1 MGNQDGA
8 RFRFLTWWGR
18 VWGRVEARWGALMA
32 RLRGRRRQLRAE
44 ARILSAEVRQLGVQL
59 WDRVDD
65 LPFVPSSF
73 KLTPIRTQYYGHGA
87 FMGAAPAL
95 LADARWRRI
104 LAFLMP
110 DVFEQVRDALAQGA
124 DPPRIIPM
132 MENNPVLAAFGV
144 FHGATTVRTDGEES
158 PHHLTG
164 IEWDLFLDADLLA
177 DWERERNDPEAL
189 TRIMDRVIDTGLI
202 AHASAADTVQESL
215 GICQYR
221 DVRKTPKTGLGG
233 VEIDS
238 WLDLFGRA
246 LALAKAEDLSAALT
260 AMNEDPR
267 SDSDEECMRNTFWPV
282 WPVRRSV
289 DLYREITG
297 KPWLSVIIDIKSLR
311 SSPEFLC
318 DLVRAL
324 NAHAVHVAAVASFL
338 LEEVV
343 GVSATS
349 QTIDGTVYP
358 PPREIQF
365 FHFAG
370 DLQEACDAGKILEG
384 QSVMFNGASL
394 LDSLKTDAGWPVYS
408 AKLRVLSELEEYRRR
423 FDLHIGIYVQ
433 EGDCDHTAASLLSD
447 LSEAR
452 PETFEL
458 GFAWG
463 GLRDESHLADSKVVR
478 LGYGGQRRL
487 EYVGKARQWKLDG
500 EKA

>member
-1 MGNQDGA
+1 MANEDSA
-8 RFRFLTWWGR
+8 WFRFLTWFGRMWGK
-18 VWGRVEARWGALMA
+18 VESGWGALRA
-32 RLRGRRRQLRAE
+32 RLRRRRRQLRAE
-44 ARILSAEVRQLGVQL
+44 ARILSAEVLQLGVQI

-73 KLTPIRTQYYGHGA
+73 KLRPIRTQYYGHGA

-95 LADARWRRI
+95 LADPRWRRI

-144 FHGATTVRTDGEES
+144 FRGADMVRADDES

-177 DWERERNDPEAL
+177 DWARARGNDEAL
-189 TRIMDRVIDTGLI
+189 AGIMARVIDTGLI
-202 AHASAADTVQESL
+202 AHATAADTVQESM

-233 VEIDS
+233 VEVDS

-246 LALAKAEDLSAALT
+246 LYLAKSEDLAAALT
-260 AMNEDPR
+260 EMNKDPR
-267 SDSDEECMRNTFWPV
+267 SDSEEECMRNTFAPV
-282 WPVRRSV
+282 WPVRRCV
-289 DLYREITG
+289 DVYREITG

-311 SSPEFLC
+311 SSPEFLS

-324 NAHAVHVAAVASFL
+324 NTHGVHVAAVASFL
-338 LEEVV
+338 LEEVQ
-343 GVSATS
+343 GVSATTQS
-349 QTIDGTVYP
+349 IDGTVYP

-370 DLQEACDAGKILEG
+370 DLQEACDEGHVLAG

-394 LDSLKTDAGWPVYS
+394 LDSAKTDAGWPVYS
-408 AKLRVLSELEEYRRR
+408 TKLRVLSELEEYRAR
-423 FDLHIGIYVQ
+423 FDLHVGIYVQ
-433 EGDCDHTAASLLSD
+433 EGDCDHKAASLLSD

-463 GLRDESHLADSKVVR
+463 GLRDESHLADSRIVR
-478 LGYGGQRRL
+478 LGYGSQRRL
-487 EYVGKARQWKLDG
+487 EYVGQARQWRLGK
-500 EKA
+500 KS

>member
-1 MGNQDGA
+1 MANEDSA
-8 RFRFLTWWGR
+8 WFRFLTWWGR
-18 VWGRVEARWGALMA
+18 VWGRVEARWERIMA
-32 RLRGRRRQLRAE
+32 RVQRRKRQLRAE
-44 ARILSAEVRQLGVQL
+44 ARILSAEVVQLGAQL
-59 WDRVDD
+59 WDKVDD

-73 KLTPIRTQYYGHGA
+73 KLRPIRTQYYGHGA

-95 LADARWRRI
+95 LADSRWRRI

-110 DVFEQVRDALAQGA
+110 DVFAQVRDAIAGGA
-124 DPPRIIPM
+124 EPPRIIPM

-144 FHGATTVRTDGEES
+144 FRGATMLRDDGDES

-164 IEWDLFLDADLLA
+164 IEWDLFIDADLLA
-177 DWERERNDPEAL
+177 DWALARGDDEAMA
-189 TRIMDRVIDTGLI
+189 RIMARVIDTGLI
-202 AHASAADTVQESL
+202 AHASPADTVQENL

-221 DVRKTPKTGLGG
+221 DVRKTPKTGFGG

-246 LALAKAEDLSAALT
+246 LALAKSEDIAAAIT
-260 AMNEDPR
+260 EMNKDPR
-267 SDSDEECMRNTFWPV
+267 SDSDEECMRHTFWPV
-282 WPVRRSV
+282 WPVRKSV
-289 DLYREITG
+289 ELYREITG

-311 SSPEFLC
+311 SSPEFLS
-318 DLVRAL
+318 DFVRAL
-324 NAHAVHVAAVASFL
+324 NTHGVHVAAVASFL
-338 LEEVV
+338 LEEVL
-343 GVSATS
+343 GVSSTS
-349 QTIDGTVYP
+349 QTIDGTVHP

-370 DLQEACDAGKILEG
+370 DLQAACDAGDVMEG

-394 LDSLKTDAGWPVYS
+394 LDSAKTDSGWPVYS
-408 AKLRVLSELEEYRRR
+408 TKLRVLSELEEYRNR
-423 FDLHIGIYVQ
+423 FGLHIGFYVQ
-433 EGDCDHTAASLLSD
+433 EGDCDHAAASLLSD

-463 GLRDESHLADSKVVR
+463 GLRDESHLADSQTVR

-487 EYVGKARQWKLDG
+487 EYVGQARQWRLGGKP
-500 EKA
+500 